1 MSYEE
6 LCLLR
11 HLAGKKRF
19 WRALLPG
26 RLKVYSNPKVGYPL
40 FIIKKGSLGKGLG
53 IQIQASN
60 LSKIFFPNGVMYI
73 DVIGS
78 CLPTKYR

>member
-26 RLKVYSNPKVGYPL
+26 RLKVYSSNPKVGYPL

-53 IQIQASN
+53 IQI
-60 LSKIFFPNGVMYI
+60 
-73 DVIGS
+73 
-78 CLPTKYR
+78 